1 MGAGVSAALEDG
13 ACEEVADLAGLD
25 EDDAGALEAGAELGG
40 KEAVS
45 LLLTESSRLL
55 SGVLLD
61 AIEEEEGNEEEGSSE
76 TIVLEGEELS
86 VIGSGWFPLQDEST
100 AANAIIRARI
110 KTLILKKNT
119 PRLPQKNFCIYG
131 SLYGKN

>member
-1 MGAGVSAALEDG
+1 MEDG

-25 EDDAGALEAGAELGG
+25 DDDAGALEAGAELEG

-45 LLLTESSRLL
+45 LLLTEDSLL
-55 SGVLLD
+55 TSGVLLD
-61 AIEEEEGNEEEGSSE
+61 AIDEEDGNEEDGSSE
-76 TIVLEGEELS
+76 TVSLEGEELS

-100 AANAIIRARI
+100 AASVIIRARI
-110 KTLILKKNT
+110 KTLILKKI
-119 PRLPQKNFCIYG
+119 PPACRKKNFCIYD